1 MSTLLDLVGED
12 RYKKYKEQEINPLIK
27 AGNKNLKVNILA
39 VGDVGST
46 ILLALKMMGGDVIR
60 EIGICDL
67 NEKQLSRLEI
77 EMNQIAYP
85 WDYDKLPEVKIVG
98 MDDLFSCDIFVFSA
112 TKGVA
117 AVGSQVKDVRMA
129 QLEAN
134 RELIGIYGRM
144 ARRSCFQGLFAVVSD
159 PVDLL
164 CHAAYKSSNTD
175 ETGVFD
181 GKGLRPEQ
189 IRGYGLGVMNAR
201 AAYYAKKNPKY
212 VNFLTHGRV
221 FGPHGRDLIVADS
234 ISDYNEELSRELT
247 ELTVA
252 ANIQVRELGYKPYIA
267 PALSSA
273 AISILL
279 TIQGE
284 YHYSAVPLGEVWFG
298 CKNRLTESGTEIEL
312 LELPDKLYK
321 RVMEA
326 YQNLEA
332 LI

>member
-1 MSTLLDLVGED
+1 MSTLIDLVGEG
-12 RYKKYKEQEINPLIK
+12 RYKRYKEHEVNPLKK
-27 AGNKNLKVNILA
+27 AERKRLKVNILA

-46 ILLALKMMGGDVIR
+46 ILLALKTMGGDVID

-85 WDYDKLPEVKIVG
+85 WDYDRLPEVKIVG

-112 TKGVA
+112 TKGIA
-117 AVGSQVKDVRMA
+117 AVGSKVKDVRMA

-134 RELIGIYGRM
+134 RELMDIYGKM
-144 ARRSCFQGLFAVVSD
+144 ARRACFKGLFAVVSD

-175 ETGVFD
+175 EAGVFD
-181 GKGLRPEQ
+181 KKGLRPEQ

-201 AAYYAKKNPKY
+201 AAYYAKKNPVYEK
-212 VNFLTHGRV
+212 FLKQGRV
-221 FGPHGRDLIVADS
+221 FGPHGRDLVVADS
-234 ISDYNEELSRELT
+234 ILDYNEEASLELT
-247 ELTVA
+247 ALTVS

-273 AISILL
+273 AISLLL
-279 TIQGE
+279 TIRGE
-284 YHYSAVPLGEVWFG
+284 YHYSAVPLGDIWFG
-298 CKNRLTESGTEIEL
+298 CKNRLTSSGTEIEL

-321 RVMEA
+321 RIENA